1 MAKNQRTLIGEAK
14 KRLRWEI
21 PQEIAKLREEMYWL
35 EQFIMK
41 TEYVASV
48 RKSSFT
54 ESWVK
59 KRELGNKRKKSMLK
73 VAMGGVRA
81 N

>member
-41 TEYVASV
+41 TEYVAAV
-48 RKSSFT
+48 FKDNFT
-54 ESWVK
+54 ESWV
-59 KRELGNKRKKSMLK
+59 RI
-73 VAMGGVRA
+73 
-81 N
+81 